1 MFLFLR
7 GKYMYKRVLLKFSG
21 EALKGNSSS
30 IVDSDMMKGL
40 ASMIA
45 EMRKEGTQVCIVIG
59 AGNIWRGK
67 IASDNGL
74 DRVPA
79 DYMGMLGTVINAVTM
94 SSVLK
99 NINVASLVTSAV
111 PAIEGVTVTYS
122 PEVADKAMNEGKVVF
137 LSGGTGK
144 PYFTTDTAA
153 TMRAIELNCDAI
165 LIGKNGV
172 DGIYDD
178 NPATNPKAK
187 FISEITFNEIIKRN
201 LQVMDISA
209 IELIKDKDIDVRVF
223 SMEDPNNFIR
233 VAKGESLGTTCKKGE

>member
-1 MFLFLR
+1 
-7 GKYMYKRVLLKFSG
+7 MYKRVLLKFSG
-21 EALKGNSSS
+21 EALKGNSHA
-30 IVDSDMMKGL
+30 IVDSEIMKGL
-40 ASMIA
+40 AKMIA
-45 EMRKEGTQVCIVIG
+45 EMKNEGTQVCIVIG

-67 IASDNGL
+67 IASENGL
-74 DRVPA
+74 ERVPA

-99 NINVASLVTSAV
+99 NINVESLVTSAV
-111 PAIEGVTVTYS
+111 PAIDGVTVTYS
-122 PEVADKAMNEGKVVF
+122 PEIADKAMNEGKVVF

-144 PYFTTDTAA
+144 PFFTTDTAA

-165 LIGKNGV
+165 WIGKNGV

-178 NPATNPKAK
+178 NPATNPNAK

-223 SMEDPNNFIR
+223 SMEDPTNFIR

>member
-1 MFLFLR
+1 
-7 GKYMYKRVLLKFSG
+7 MYKRVLLKFSG
-21 EALKGNSSS
+21 EALKGNSNA

-40 ASMIA
+40 ANMIS
-45 EMRKEGTQVCIVIG
+45 EMKNAGTQVCIVIG

-74 DRVPA
+74 ERVPA

-99 NINVASLVTSAV
+99 NINVESLVTSAV
-111 PAIEGVTVTYS
+111 PAIDGVTVTYS
-122 PEVADKAMNEGKVVF
+122 PEVADKAMNDGKVVF
-137 LSGGTGK
+137 LAGGTGK

-178 NPATNPKAK
+178 NPATNPNAK

-223 SMEDPNNFIR
+223 SMEDPTNFIR

>member
-7 GKYMYKRVLLKFSG
+7 GKSMYKRVLLKFSG
-21 EALKGNSSS
+21 EALKGNSNA
-30 IVDSDMMKGL
+30 IVDSEIMKGL
-40 ASMIA
+40 ASMIS
-45 EMRKEGTQVCIVIG
+45 EMKKAGTQVCIVIG

-74 DRVPA
+74 ERVPA

-99 NINVASLVTSAV
+99 NINVESVVTSAV
-111 PAIEGVTVTYS
+111 PAIDGVTVTYS

-137 LSGGTGK
+137 LAGGTGK

-178 NPATNPKAK
+178 NPATNPNAK

>member
-1 MFLFLR
+1 
-7 GKYMYKRVLLKFSG
+7 MYKRVLLKFSG
-21 EALKGNSSS
+21 EALKGNSHA
-30 IVDSDMMKGL
+30 IVDSEIMKGL
-40 ASMIA
+40 AKMIA
-45 EMRKEGTQVCIVIG
+45 EMKNEGTQVCFVIG

-99 NINVASLVTSAV
+99 NINVPSLVTSAV

-122 PEVADKAMNEGKVVF
+122 PEIADKAMNEGKVVF

-178 NPATNPKAK
+178 NPATNPNAK